1 MNIGAHMSAAGG
13 VDKAL
18 ERGKSIG
25 IDVVQL
31 FTKNQRQ
38 WAAPPLKAENVDSFR
53 SQASS
58 FYSIFSHTSYL
69 INLASPQNELYEKSI
84 TSMADELKRA
94 LELGIK
100 MVVLHPGAHIGSGIP
115 QGTERIA
122 RGIISS
128 YELAGVE
135 ALEKVRILLETTA
148 GQGSTIGSKF
158 EELRDILDLLQGF
171 DIPVSICLD
180 TCHIFAAGYDIS
192 RAEVYEK
199 TITLL
204 SERVGLDQVRVIH
217 LNDSQGE
224 LGSRRDRH
232 QHIGRG
238 KIGVEG
244 FRLIVNDRRFRKIPM
259 CLETPKGPDM
269 KEDLENLALLRSL
282 KESR

>member
-1 MNIGAHMSAAGG
+1 MYLGAHMSAAGG

-18 ERGKSIG
+18 ERGKSID
-25 IDVVQL
+25 INVVQL

-38 WAAPPLKAENVDSFR
+38 WAAPPLNREIVRSFQ
-53 SQASS
+53 SLTSS
-58 FYSIFSHTSYL
+58 FYSIFSHSSYL
-69 INLASPQNELYEKSI
+69 INLASPQDELYKKSI
-84 TSMADELKRA
+84 ASMAEELKRA

-100 MVVLHPGAHIGSGIP
+100 MVVLHPGAHTGSGVSPGI
-115 QGTERIA
+115 ERIA

-135 ALEKVRILLETTA
+135 ASEKVRILLETTA
-148 GQGSTIGSKF
+148 GQGSVIGSKF
-158 EELRDILDLLQGF
+158 EELRDILDLLQGS

-192 RAEVYEK
+192 RAEVYEN

-204 SERVGLDQVRVIH
+204 SERIGLDQVRVIH

-224 LGSRRDRH
+224 LGSKKDRH
-232 QHIGRG
+232 QHIGKG

-282 KESR
+282 KS

>member
-18 ERGKSIG
+18 ERGKSID

-53 SQASS
+53 NQASS

-100 MVVLHPGAHIGSGIP
+100 MVVLHPGAHMGSGIP
-115 QGTERIA
+115 QGIERIA

-135 ALEKVRILLETTA
+135 ASEKVRILLETTA

-158 EELRDILDLLQGF
+158 EELHDILDLLQGF
-171 DIPVSICLD
+171 DISVSICLD

-204 SERVGLDQVRVIH
+204 NERVGLDQVRVIH

-224 LGSRRDRH
+224 LGSGRDRH
-232 QHIGRG
+232 QHIGSG

-244 FRLIVNDRRFRKIPM
+244 FRLIVNDRRFREIPM

-269 KEDLENLALLRSL
+269 KEDLENLGLLRSL

>member
-1 MNIGAHMSAAGG
+1 MYLGAHMSAAGG

-18 ERGKSIG
+18 ERGKSID

-38 WAAPPLKAENVDSFR
+38 WAAPPLTGEIVRSFK

-58 FYSIFSHTSYL
+58 FYSIFSHSSYL
-69 INLASPQNELYEKSI
+69 INLASLQDELYKKSI
-84 TSMADELKRA
+84 ASMAEELKRA

-100 MVVLHPGAHIGSGIP
+100 MVVLHPGAHTGSGVSPGI
-115 QGTERIA
+115 ERIA

-135 ALEKVRILLETTA
+135 ASEKVRILLETTA
-148 GQGSTIGSKF
+148 GQGSVIGSKF
-158 EELRDILDLLQGF
+158 EELRDILDLLQGS

-192 RAEVYEK
+192 RAEVYEN

-224 LGSRRDRH
+224 LGSRKDRH
-232 QHIGRG
+232 QHIGKG

-282 KESR
+282 KSCR

>member
-1 MNIGAHMSAAGG
+1 MNLGAHMSAAGG

-38 WAAPPLKAENVDSFR
+38 WAAPPLKAENVASFR
-53 SQASS
+53 SQSLS

-84 TSMADELKRA
+84 TSMADELNRA

-100 MVVLHPGAHIGSGIP
+100 MVVLHPGAHVGSGVP
-115 QGTERIA
+115 QGIERIA

-128 YELAGVE
+128 YELAGVD
-135 ALEKVRILLETTA
+135 AAEKVRVLLETTA

-171 DIPVSICLD
+171 AIPVSICLD

-192 RAEVYEK
+192 RAEGYEN

-204 SERVGLDQVRVIH
+204 NERVGLDQVRVIH

-232 QHIGRG
+232 QHIGSG

-244 FRLIVNDRRFRKIPM
+244 FRLIVNDHRFRKIPM

-269 KEDLENLALLRSL
+269 KEDLQNLALLRSL
-282 KESR
+282 KS